1 MIEGRRLHGTVTDF
15 AERKPMADISVQME
29 KLVSGAPDRIGL
41 FRLKGLPPGPFT
53 LGVDK
58 SGYTPGSATIT
69 PEAHEVELTLPS
81 RPEGA
86 E

>member
-15 AERKPMADISVQME
+15 AEGKTMADISIQME
-29 KLVSGAPDRIGL
+29 KLVLGATDRMGL

-58 SGYTPGSATIT
+58 SGYTPGWATIT
-69 PEAHEVELTLPS
+69 AEAHEVELTLPI
-81 RPEGA
+81 RAEGT